1 MYRIVERRKKNGNQD
16 EVELG
21 GRTEEGK
28 KNGAP
33 CKKLKKLWR
42 TQKKITNYTQKVLK
56 IMTAVQ
62 GWCKIY

>member
-1 MYRIVERRKKNGNQD
+1 MYRIVERGKKNGNPD

-33 CKKLKKLWR
+33 CKKLKIMVHT
-42 TQKKITNYTQKVLK
+42 TQDHKHYTKS
-56 IMTAVQ
+56 T
-62 GWCKIY
+62 